1 MISKSEKEPHMI
13 SSAKFDKRLV
23 TQAIQRGELTSEEVE
38 TYLTNLADL
47 SDQAVPAS
55 KIKRSSEKGAEEETN
70 TEEATSAEETPSAE
84 AKS

>member
-1 MISKSEKEPHMI
+1 MI

-47 SDQAVPAS
+47 SEQAVTAS
-55 KIKRSSEKGAEEETN
+55 KIKRASEKGAEEATSD
-70 TEEATSAEETPSAE
+70 EEAMSAED
-84 AKS
+84 KS